1 MHRKRQ
7 REENME
13 EPTYCPE
20 DIVGKGLLHCAA
32 PKKPKPKLNKN

>member
-1 MHRKRQ
+1 
-7 REENME
+7 ME

-32 PKKPKPKLNKN
+32 PKKPQTQTKQKLN